1 MGCRHRPYKPALT
14 DKLLLRYNVANGWG
28 DLMAVLPMVD
38 YTNPVLRQKAKR
50 VSNIDGAIA
59 QLIDDMVETM
69 HEVEGV
75 GLAAPQVGVPL
86 RIAVIELPD
95 EETIVLVNP
104 KIVKRSGERQIEEG
118 CLSIPG
124 YRGEIQ
130 RSEKVTVKGLDRFGR
145 EIRIKGEGLLAQALE
160 HELDHLDGTLYIDH
174 LESIEKLTPVTGD
187 VETREI

>member
-1 MGCRHRPYKPALT
+1 
-14 DKLLLRYNVANGWG
+14 
-28 DLMAVLPMVD
+28 MAILPMVD
-38 YTNPVLRQKAKR
+38 YNNPVLRQKAKR
-50 VSNIDGAIA
+50 VSGIDGAITR
-59 QLIDDMVETM
+59 LIDDMVETM
-69 HEVEGV
+69 REVGGV
-75 GLAAPQVGVPL
+75 GLAAPQIGVPL

-95 EETIVLVNP
+95 EEVIVLVNP
-104 KIVKRSGERQIEEG
+104 KFVKRSGERQIEEG

-174 LESIEKLTPVTGD
+174 LESIDKLTPVTAD